1 MKGKISLLFFLT
13 MIFTSTSVMAMPTN
27 IKISVKTKDAKFLGT
42 SMGGA
47 LVILKDA
54 DTEETLAK
62 GVTSG
67 GTGNTKLI
75 MNTPLTRG
83 TAITDAKPANFTT
96 TIDIDRPTL
105 VEVTAFGPLSQ
116 RQAAN
121 RVSATQ
127 WVMPG
132 KDITGG
138 DGWVLEI
145 PGFVVDIQAPS
156 NHIKLTGAQDVQIQ
170 ANLTMM

>member
-1 MKGKISLLFFLT
+1 MKRKIGLLILLTLFF
-13 MIFTSTSVMAMPTN
+13 TSAAAMAVPTN
-27 IKISVKTKDAKFLGT
+27 VKISVKTKDAKFLGS

-47 LVILKDA
+47 LVILKNV
-54 DTEETLAK
+54 DTGEILAR
-62 GVTSG
+62 GLTSG
-67 GTGNTKLI
+67 GTGNTDVIIK
-75 MNTPLTRG
+75 TPVARG
-83 TAITDAKPANFTT
+83 ATITDPKTANFTT
-96 TIDIDRPTL
+96 AIDIDSPTL
-105 VEVTAFGPLSQ
+105 VEVSAYGPMSQ

-127 WVMPG
+127 WVVPG

-145 PGFVVDIQAPS
+145 PGFVVDIQAPPT
-156 NHIKLTGAQDVQIQ
+156 HIKLKGAQDVLVQ